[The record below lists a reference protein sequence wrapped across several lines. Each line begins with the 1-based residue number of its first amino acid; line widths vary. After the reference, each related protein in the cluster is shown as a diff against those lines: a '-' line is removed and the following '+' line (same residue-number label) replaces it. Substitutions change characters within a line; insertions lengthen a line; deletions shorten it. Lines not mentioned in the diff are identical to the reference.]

1 MGPAILSFWVV
12 LALPLWAQPSAEGVP
27 VRLEGREVM
36 RLRAGAGVLTP
47 QERAAEV
54 ERRLA
59 EAAKRGT
66 PAVSWRMEEGG
77 AIVWAGGVRVMAVT
91 EADAR
96 AEGTDLAELAER
108 RAQAVRSALSA
119 YSGRHSW
126 QSILLSIAKL
136 ILAWAFFAAVLWLLK
151 RLVEGAQA
159 FIRMW
164 FDSLAQRKAA
174 RGLVLL
180 MFERLALMALMLAKI
195 AAAVFVI
202 VWLSILITYSFS
214 LFPATEGISVSLL
227 ATVWDAVKEAAAG
240 VVGYLPR
247 GLFVLVV
254 CAMAYYGLQV
264 SRIFFRA
271 IERGDLPVGV
281 IHPETAGITY
291 QLVRVAVVV
300 LVLII
305 IFPYLPGSHT
315 DAFKGVS
322 IFLGVV
328 ISLGSGS
335 AVSNMMAGVVLAYM
349 RPFRVGDRVRISET
363 VGDVIGRGLLVTR
376 LKTIKNV
383 EVTVP
388 NAAILGGEILNYSAM
403 GRGGELILHT
413 TVTIGYDAPWRKVHE
428 LLIAAALDTPGLLRE
443 PPPFVLQTSLNDFH
457 VSYEINAYTDRPNEM
472 VSLYSRLHANIQ
484 DRFNAA
490 GIEILSPSYQALRD
504 GNELTIPAE
513 QRKPDAAPGAFRVRR
528 VE

>member
-1 MGPAILSFWVV
+1 MTGTV
-12 LALPLWAQPSAEGVP
+12 LLLWAALAAPLQGQTAAEGAP

-47 QERAAEV
+47 EERAAEV

-59 EAAKRGT
+59 EAARRGAA
-66 PAVSWRMEEGG
+66 AVSWRREDGG
-77 AIVWAGGVRVMAVT
+77 AVVMADDVRVVAVT

-96 AEGTDLAELAER
+96 AEGTDVAALAER
-108 RAQAVRSALSA
+108 RAQAVREALSA

-126 QSILLSIAKL
+126 KSILLSIVKL
-136 ILAWAFFAAVLWLLK
+136 ILAWAFFVAVLWVLK
-151 RLVEGAQA
+151 RLMEGAQA
-159 FIRMW
+159 FIRQW

-180 MFERLALMALMLAKI
+180 IFERLALMALMLAKI
-195 AAAVFVI
+195 AGAVLVI
-202 VWLSILITYSFS
+202 VWVSILLTYSFS
-214 LFPATEGISVSLL
+214 LFPATQGISVSLL
-227 ATVWDAVKEAAAG
+227 ATVWDAVREAAKG
-240 VVGYLPR
+240 VANYLPR
-247 GLFVLVV
+247 GLFVVVV

-264 SRIFFRA
+264 ARLLFHA
-271 IERGDLPVGV
+271 IERGDLTVRA
-281 IHPETAGITY
+281 IHPETAGISY
-291 QLVRVAVVV
+291 QLLRVAVVV

-305 IFPYLPGSHT
+305 VFPYLPGSHT

-349 RPFRVGDRVRISET
+349 RPFRVGDRVRISDT
-363 VGDVIGRGLLVTR
+363 MGDVIAKGLLVTR
-376 LKTIKNV
+376 LRTTKNV
-383 EVTVP
+383 EVTIP
-388 NAAILGGEILNYSAM
+388 NAAILGGQILNYSEK
-403 GRGGELILHT
+403 GKEGQLILHT

-428 LLIAAALDTPGLLRE
+428 LLIAAALETPGILRE
-443 PPPFVLQTSLNDFH
+443 PAPFVLQTSLNDFH
-457 VSYEINAYTDRPNEM
+457 VSYEINAYTDRPNAM
-472 VSLYSRLHANIQ
+472 ASTYSALHASIQ
-484 DRFNAA
+484 DKFNAA
-490 GIEILSPSYQALRD
+490 GVEILSPAYQALRD

-513 QRKPDAAPGAFRVRR
+513 QRKPDAAPGAFRVKR